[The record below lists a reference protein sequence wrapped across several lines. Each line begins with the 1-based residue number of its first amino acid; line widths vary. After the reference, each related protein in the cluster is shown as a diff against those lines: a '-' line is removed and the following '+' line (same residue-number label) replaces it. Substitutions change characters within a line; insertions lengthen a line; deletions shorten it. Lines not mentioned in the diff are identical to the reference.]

1 MLPSEELLQ
10 SIDIIAQNAAKNGVK
25 IYTATVTAIAD
36 NNTCSV
42 RVNGKTHSNIAYYGD
57 TPTVNKS
64 YRVFCPNGSMNQAF
78 IITGG
83 GSSGGSTY
91 TLPIAS
97 ADVLGG
103 IKVGAGLT
111 ISTEGTLSATGGGTA
126 DAVEWKNVLDK
137 PTTIAG
143 YGITDAKID
152 GNNVVLGDKTI
163 TPYTPS
169 NPPAY
174 PVDSVNGKTGVVVL
188 SATDV
193 GALPNTTVIP
203 DKTSQLDND
212 SGYITNSA
220 LTGYAKKTEIPTKT
234 SELTND
240 SGYITNTALEPYAKT
255 VDIPT
260 KTSQLNNDSG
270 YITANDVPV
279 KSVDG
284 ATGDVVTNA
293 VKTTTQ
299 TLTEAQKQQA
309 RTNIGA
315 GTSSFDGDYNSL
327 TNKPTIPTKT
337 SQLTNDSGFIT
348 DAALTDYAKTID
360 IPTKTSQ
367 LDNDS
372 HYITANE
379 APVQSVNTKTGAVVL
394 TQDDVGDGTT
404 YVRTHNDF
412 TDALKTQIN
421 TNKDNIAM
429 AEGDID
435 GLQTDVGT
443 LKTNVTSLQT
453 ALTSKQDVIVGAA
466 STITENNLVTDRALV
481 SNSSG
486 KVAVSNVTSTEL
498 GYLDGVTSNV
508 QTQLDKKLEKAPV
521 TSVNSKTGA
530 VQLNASD
537 VGALPNTTVIPTKT
551 SQLDN
556 DSGFITDIPIASATQ
571 LGGVKVGAGLS
582 VTENGVLSATG
593 GGTADAVEWNNVLD
607 KPTTIA
613 GYGIT
618 DAKIE
623 NGTITLGNKT
633 ITPLTSAPVTSVNSK
648 TGAVVLNASDVGAI
662 STGNIS
668 QTLGTST
675 TKVPSEKAVSDALSS
690 AGAGDMLKSTYD
702 PTGSVATAG
711 GIPDYVEAN
720 GGKIDTIKVNGTAQ
734 AITDKT
740 VNITVPTKTSDLT
753 NDSGYLTSAPVTS
766 VNSKTGDVKLAAGDV
781 GAVAK
786 TGDTMTG
793 NLTVGSASLQT
804 NGYVTGTWLKTTANI
819 SLSSAASKIAVIND
833 GWVYSR
839 TTGQIKSDIGLGN
852 VDNVKQYSASNPPPY
867 PVTSVNGKTGDVTI
881 DVSGGGTQVKIV
893 RW

>member
-25 IYTATVTAIAD
+25 IYTAIVTAVGD

-57 TPTVNKS
+57 APTVNKS

-83 GSSGGSTY
+83 GSSGGGGTGTTDYNQLTNRPSINGT
-91 TLPIAS
+91 TLSGNQTSSQLGLYGTNNTPPYPVTS
-97 ADVLGG
+97 VNGQTGDV
-103 IKVGAGLT
+103 V
-111 ISTEGTLSATGGGTA
+111 ISTGG
-126 DAVEWKNVLDK
+126 N
-137 PTTIAG
+137 
-143 YGITDAKID
+143 
-152 GNNVVLGDKTI
+152 
-163 TPYTPS
+163 
-169 NPPAY
+169 
-174 PVDSVNGKTGVVVL
+174 VDSVNGKTGVVEL
-188 SATDV
+188 NAADV

-270 YITANDVPV
+270 YITVNDVPV

-299 TLTEAQKQQA
+299 TLTETQKQQA

-337 SQLTNDSGFIT
+337 SQLTNDSSFIT
-348 DAALTDYAKTID
+348 DAALTGYAKTTD

-367 LDNDS
+367 LENDS
-372 HYITANE
+372 HYITASE
-379 APVQSVNTKTGAVVL
+379 APVQ
-394 TQDDVGDGTT
+394 
-404 YVRTHNDF
+404 
-412 TDALKTQIN
+412 
-421 TNKDNIAM
+421 
-429 AEGDID
+429 
-435 GLQTDVGT
+435 
-443 LKTNVTSLQT
+443 
-453 ALTSKQDVIVGAA
+453 
-466 STITENNLVTDRALV
+466 
-481 SNSSG
+481 
-486 KVAVSNVTSTEL
+486 
-498 GYLDGVTSNV
+498 
-508 QTQLDKKLEKAPV
+508 
-521 TSVNSKTGA
+521 SVNSKTGA

-537 VGALPNTTVIPTKT
+537 VGALPDTTVIPTKT

-623 NGTITLGNKT
+623 NGTITLGNQT
-633 ITPLTSAPVTSVNSK
+633 ITPLISAPVTSVNSK
-648 TGAVVLNASDVGAI
+648 TGAVVLNASDVGALPAD
-662 STGNIS
+662 T
-668 QTLGTST
+668 
-675 TKVPSEKAVSDALSS
+675 V
-690 AGAGDMLKSTYD
+690 
-702 PTGSVATAG
+702 
-711 GIPDYVEAN
+711 IP
-720 GGKIDTIKVNGTAQ
+720 
-734 AITDKT
+734 T
-740 VNITVPTKTSDLT
+740 VNNATLTIRRNSVDVGSFTANSANDVNIDINVPTD
-753 NDSGYLTSAPVTS
+753 
-766 VNSKTGDVKLAAGDV
+766 
-781 GAVAK
+781 
-786 TGDTMTG
+786 
-793 NLTVGSASLQT
+793 
-804 NGYVTGTWLKTTANI
+804 
-819 SLSSAASKIAVIND
+819 
-833 GWVYSR
+833 
-839 TTGQIKSDIGLGN
+839 KSDIGLGN

-867 PVTSVNGKTGDVTI
+867 PVTSVNGATGAVTVREVPAVTTS
-881 DVSGGGTQVKIV
+881 DNGKFLRVVNGVWSAATVDNANGVSF
-893 RW
+893 